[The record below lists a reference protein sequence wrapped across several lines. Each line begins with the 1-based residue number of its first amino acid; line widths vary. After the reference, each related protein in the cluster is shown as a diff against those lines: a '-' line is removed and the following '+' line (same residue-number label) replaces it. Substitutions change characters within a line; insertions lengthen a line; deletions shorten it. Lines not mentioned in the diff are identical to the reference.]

1 MRIVERYPLWMK
13 FARGAGAWRVLF
25 PLRLLLAGLY
35 GAGAWAAGRAA
46 SAAGSRSMP
55 PAASGKRPFVVS
67 IGNIAAGGGGKTP
80 CVVALARAIVAR
92 GGTAV
97 VVSRGYGG
105 AMEGRGTCVPGPA
118 GAAAGIARLFGDEAA
133 SYVARG
139 IRVVTDARRRRGAA
153 LAAGLFAPTHILL
166 DDAYQHRSIAK
177 DLDVLLLDWERPF
190 EDKLLVPAGRLRE
203 LPGAARRADA
213 VIFTR
218 AREERVPKEARRYV
232 EGKPVFFARHEAA
245 YLAGRRGSREPLSF
259 AAGREAV
266 LFSGIA
272 RPEPFEETAVALG
285 ASPRAA
291 FRFEDH
297 HRYRVAEIEEI
308 ARAGGPEAL
317 FITTEKDF
325 VKAADL
331 FPPGA
336 LVYALAIEMRISD
349 VERLLPLVGLGA

>member
-1 MRIVERYPLWMK
+1 MKIVERYPLWMK
-13 FARGAGAWRVLF
+13 FARGAGPWRVLF
-25 PLRLLLAGLY
+25 PLRCALAGLY
-35 GAGAWAAGRAA
+35 GAGARVASRAA
-46 SAAGSRSMP
+46 LASGRRPLPPSAA
-55 PAASGKRPFVVS
+55 GKRPFVVS

-80 CVVALARAIVAR
+80 CVIALAEEIRAR

-105 AMEGRGTCVPGPA
+105 AMEGRGTCVAGSA
-118 GAAAGIARLFGDEAA
+118 DGAAGLARLFGDEAA
-133 SYVARG
+133 SYAARN

-153 LAAGLFAPTHILL
+153 LAAKLFAPTHILL
-166 DDAYQHRSIAK
+166 DDAYQHHSIAK

-190 EDKLLVPAGRLRE
+190 EDGLLVPAGRLRE
-203 LPGAARRADA
+203 LPGAARRAGA

-218 AREERVPKEARRYV
+218 AREDRVPEAAKRYV
-232 EGKPVFFARHEAA
+232 AGRPVFFARHEAA
-245 YLAGRRGSREPLSF
+245 YLAERGGAREPLSL

-266 LFSGIA
+266 VFSGIA
-272 RPEPFEETAVALG
+272 RPESFEEAVAALG

-297 HRYRVAEIEEI
+297 HRYRAGEIEEI
-308 ARAGGPEAL
+308 VRAGGPETL

-325 VKAADL
+325 VKAAEL

-336 LVYALAIEMRISD
+336 SVYALAIEMRISGI
-349 VERLLPLVGLGA
+349 ERLRPLIGLGA